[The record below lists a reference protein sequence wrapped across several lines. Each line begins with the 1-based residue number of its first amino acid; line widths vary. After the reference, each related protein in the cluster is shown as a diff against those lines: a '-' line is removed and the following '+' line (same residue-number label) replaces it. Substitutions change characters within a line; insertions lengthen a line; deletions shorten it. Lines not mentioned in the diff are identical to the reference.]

1 MSNASIEPLSDKL
14 TDEVT
19 KAKTTEAEKQKA
31 GRERKERLRL
41 LRISKL
47 AKRRKSTI
55 PNKIIHQRGISKDI
69 FPDIDVSNNI
79 PTKTSN
85 KRPSMSIEMSSNPL
99 LKSKPKRTSRSSKP
113 INNSKPTVP
122 EVNKKQDPK
131 VPLPGEISSISMV
144 VSIKS
149 TQEQI

>member
-1 MSNASIEPLSDKL
+1 MSN
-14 TDEVT
+14 EVN

-31 GRERKERLRL
+31 GRERKQRLRL

-69 FPDIDVSNNI
+69 FPDIDLSNNTS
-79 PTKTSN
+79 TKTSN
-85 KRPSMSIEMSSNPL
+85 KLPSMSIEMSSNPL
-99 LKSKPKRTSRSSKP
+99 LKSKPKRKTKQLQQSRSSKP

-122 EVNKKQDPK
+122 EANNKKQDPK
-131 VPLPGEISSISMV
+131 VPLPGDISSISMV

-149 TQEQI
+149 TQEQCSL

>member
-1 MSNASIEPLSDKL
+1 MSN
-14 TDEVT
+14 EVT

-31 GRERKERLRL
+31 GRERKQRLRL

-47 AKRRKSTI
+47 ARRKSTI
-55 PNKIIHQRGISKDI
+55 PNKIIHRRGISKDI
-69 FPDIDVSNNI
+69 FPDIDLSNNAS
-79 PTKTSN
+79 TKTSN
-85 KRPSMSIEMSSNPL
+85 KRPSVSIEMSSNPL
-99 LKSKPKRTSRSSKP
+99 LKSKQKRKTKQLQQSRSSKP

-122 EVNKKQDPK
+122 EANNKKQDPK

-149 TQEQI
+149 TL